1 MTTAERRW
9 SWAKT
14 LGAAA
19 VVLAVAAGA
28 LSVIG
33 GRSSPSTRSA
43 HITRPAPQAPLPQA
57 PPSAPGGPS
66 PRQAGL
72 AADETPAGAVAAAAE
87 IVSDE
92 PLLVEA
98 NATAATALMDS
109 WAAPS
114 ARRQLQRAF
123 LAARAGFVQAKGGPF
138 SFDVALLADRIVT
151 TSAGKVVLDAWC
163 AEVVFDR
170 GEPTVGVYVT
180 ERMELTWTAAGW
192 RLTSMTD
199 TPGPSVAL
207 SGTPTPAA
215 EAASALAGFTPPA
228 AVTQGGR

>member
-19 VVLAVAAGA
+19 LVVAVAAGVF
-28 LSVIG
+28 SVIG
-33 GRSSPSTRSA
+33 GRSSPSTRS
-43 HITRPAPQAPLPQA
+43 TSVTSPAPHVPLPQA
-57 PPSAPGGPS
+57 LSPQPVGS
-66 PRQAGL
+66 PRKTGPL
-72 AADETPAGAVAAAAE
+72 AADETPAGAVALAAE

-98 NATAATALMDS
+98 DVAAATALVDS

-114 ARRQLQRAF
+114 DRGLLEQAF
-123 LAARAGFVQAKGGPF
+123 LAARAGFAHAKGGPF

-151 TSAGKVVLDAWC
+151 ATAGRVVLDAWC

-170 GEPTVGVYVT
+170 GEPTAGVYVT
-180 ERMELTWTAAGW
+180 ERMGLVWTAGGW
-192 RLTSMTD
+192 RLSSMTD
-199 TPGPSVAL
+199 TPGPSVGL

-215 EAASALAGFTPPA
+215 EATAALAGFGPPA
-228 AVTQGGR
+228 TTTQGGR

>member
-14 LGAAA
+14 LGTAA
-19 VVLAVAAGA
+19 VVLAVAAGV
-28 LSVIG
+28 LSVLG

-43 HITRPAPQAPLPQA
+43 HVMTPAPQAPPPQRFG
-57 PPSAPGGPS
+57 SI
-66 PRQAGL
+66 RQTGALAG
-72 AADETPAGAVAAAAE
+72 DETPAAAVAVAAQ
-87 IVSDE
+87 IVSYE
-92 PLLVEA
+92 PLLVGVD
-98 NATAATALMDS
+98 ATAATALVDS

-114 ARRQLQRAF
+114 SRQALEQAL
-123 LAARAGFVQAKGGPF
+123 LAARSGFVKAKGGPF
-138 SFDVALLADRIVT
+138 SFDVGLLADRIVT
-151 TSAGKVVLDAWC
+151 TSAGRVVLDAWC

-170 GEPTVGVYVT
+170 GEPTAGVYLT
-180 ERMELTWTAAGW
+180 ERMGLAWTAGGW
-192 RLTSMTD
+192 RLTSMSD

-228 AVTQGGR
+228 AANQGGR